1 MFRER
6 IGRRYSELSPGFKR
20 LADFVL
26 TSHQRV
32 AFMSASRLA
41 RHLDLD
47 VATVTRFAQALGYD
61 GFTELIREIQEQVLD
76 EMRQARVPITG
87 RLEATKGS
95 PINTMWQDWGNLE
108 QTIQEIRPERMAVA
122 VEALRMA
129 DHIYIVAESVGI
141 GLAQVMAS
149 YLSMIKPDTVVLN
162 KGPFD
167 TAIELKDLTPQDVVV
182 GIGFTNY
189 AYSATR
195 ALQYGRG
202 VGAKTIGIV
211 AQAGCPI
218 AEWAEIL
225 FICSEVEG
233 SYTPSPTGVA
243 AIVFAL
249 VNALHNDDPEKYHR
263 ELMRFQ
269 KTYESLIEGT
279 PRAEVD
285 VEQDL
290 IGRFQTV
297 SHRPDLREPAE

>member
-6 IGRRYSELSPGFKR
+6 IGRKYSELSPGFKK
-20 LADFVL
+20 LADFIL

-41 RHLDLD
+41 RHLNLD

-76 EMRQARVPITG
+76 EMRQARIPVTD
-87 RLEATKGS
+87 RLEAAKGS
-95 PINTMWQDWGNLE
+95 PVHTMWQDWVNME
-108 QTIQEIRPERMAVA
+108 QTIQEIRPERIASA
-122 VEALRMA
+122 AEALRTA
-129 DHIYIVAESVGI
+129 NHVYVVAEGVGI

-149 YLSMIKPDTVVLN
+149 YLSMIKPDTIVLN

-167 TAIELKDLTPQDVVV
+167 TAIELKDLTSHDVVI

-195 ALQYGRG
+195 AIQYGRRT
-202 VGAKTIGIV
+202 GARTIGIV

-218 AEWAEIL
+218 AEFAEIL
-225 FICSEVEG
+225 FVCSEVEG
-233 SYTPSPTGVA
+233 SYLPSPTGVA
-243 AIVFAL
+243 AIIFAL
-249 VNALHNDDPEKYHR
+249 VYSLHSDDPEGYR
-263 ELMRFQ
+263 QELMRFQ
-269 KTYESLIEGT
+269 STYESLVEGT
-279 PRAEVD
+279 PRGEVD

-290 IGRFQTV
+290 NTRF
-297 SHRPDLREPAE
+297 

>member
-6 IGRRYSELSPGFKR
+6 IGRKYSELSPSFKK
-20 LADFVL
+20 LADFIL

-41 RHLDLD
+41 HYLDLD

-61 GFTELIREIQEQVLD
+61 GFIELIREIQEQVLD
-76 EMRQARVPITG
+76 EIRQARVPVTD
-87 RLEATKGS
+87 RLEAAKGS
-95 PINTMWQDWGNLE
+95 PVHTMWQDWANME
-108 QTIQEIRPERMAVA
+108 QTIEEIRPERAASAVA
-122 VEALRMA
+122 ALRTA
-129 DHIYIVAESVGI
+129 RHIYIVAEGVGI

-149 YLSMIKPDTVVLN
+149 YLSMIKPRIVVLN
-162 KGPFD
+162 QGPFD
-167 TAIELKDLTPQDVVV
+167 TALELKALTAEDAVL

-195 ALQYGRG
+195 ALQYGRR

-233 SYTPSPTGVA
+233 SYLPSPTGVA
-243 AIVFAL
+243 AIIFAL
-249 VNALHNDDPEKYHR
+249 VYALLGDDPEGYR
-263 ELMRFQ
+263 QELMRFQ
-269 KTYESLIEGT
+269 NTYDSLVEGT
-279 PRAEVD
+279 PRGKVD

-290 IGRFQTV
+290 IERF
-297 SHRPDLREPAE
+297 

>member
-6 IGRRYSELSPGFKR
+6 IGRKYGELSPSFKR
-20 LADFVL
+20 LADFIL

-41 RHLDLD
+41 HHLDLD
-47 VATVTRFAQALGYD
+47 VATVTRFSQALGYD
-61 GFTELIREIQEQVLD
+61 GFTELIREIQEQVLE
-76 EMRQARVPITG
+76 EMHQARSPVTD

-95 PINTMWQDWGNLE
+95 PVSTMWQDWANME
-108 QTIQEIRPERMAVA
+108 QTIQEIRPERAASAVA
-122 VEALRMA
+122 ALKA
-129 DHIYIVAESVGI
+129 AEKIYIVAEGVGI

-149 YLSMIKPDTVVLN
+149 YLSMIKPDTIMLN

-167 TAIELKDLTPQDVVV
+167 TAIELKDLTPHDVVV

-195 ALQYGRG
+195 ALQYGRR
-202 VGAKTIGIV
+202 VGARTIGIV

-218 AEWAEIL
+218 AERAEIL
-225 FICSEVEG
+225 FICSEVASG
-233 SYTPSPTGVA
+233 WLPSPTGVA

-249 VNALHNDDPEKYHR
+249 VYALFSDDQEHYQQ
-263 ELMRFQ
+263 ELLHFQ
-269 KTYESLIEGT
+269 ETYDSLVEGT
-279 PRAEVD
+279 PRGDIE

-290 IGRFQTV
+290 NTRFQ
-297 SHRPDLREPAE
+297 

>member
-6 IGRRYSELSPGFKR
+6 IGRKYSELSPGFKK

-41 RHLDLD
+41 RYLDLD

-76 EMRQARVPITG
+76 EMRQTRIPVTD
-87 RLEATKGS
+87 RLEAAKGS
-95 PINTMWQDWGNLE
+95 PLHTMWQDWVNME
-108 QTIQEIRPERMAVA
+108 QTIQEIRPERIASA
-122 VEALRMA
+122 VEALRTA
-129 DHIYIVAESVGI
+129 DHIYIVAEGVGI

-149 YLSMIKPDTVVLN
+149 YLSMIKPDTIVLN

-167 TAIELKDLTPQDVVV
+167 TAVELKDLTSHDVVI
-182 GIGFTNY
+182 GIGFTDY

-195 ALQYGRG
+195 ALQYGRR

-218 AEWAEIL
+218 AEWAEML
-225 FICSEVEG
+225 FVCSEVEG
-233 SYTPSPTGVA
+233 SYQPSPTGVA
-243 AIVFAL
+243 AIIFAL
-249 VNALHNDDPEKYHR
+249 VYTLIGDDPERYR
-263 ELMRFQ
+263 QELMRFHS
-269 KTYESLIEGT
+269 TYNSLVEGT

-290 IGRFQTV
+290 IERF
-297 SHRPDLREPAE
+297 

>member
-6 IGRRYSELSPGFKR
+6 IGRKYSDLSPGFKK
-20 LADFVL
+20 LADFIL

-47 VATVTRFAQALGYD
+47 VATVTRFSQALGYD

-76 EMRQARVPITG
+76 EMRQARIPVTD
-87 RLEATKGS
+87 RLEAAKGS
-95 PINTMWQDWGNLE
+95 PLYTMWQDWTNIE
-108 QTIQEIRPERMAVA
+108 QTIQEISPERIAVA
-122 VEALRMA
+122 VEILRAA
-129 DHIYIVAESVGI
+129 DHIYIVAEGGGI
-141 GLAQVMAS
+141 GLAQVMQS
-149 YLSMIKPDTVVLN
+149 YLSMIRAGTIVLN
-162 KGPFD
+162 QGPFD
-167 TAIELKDLTPQDVVV
+167 TAIALKNLTARDVVV

-195 ALQYGRG
+195 ALQHGRR

-233 SYTPSPTGVA
+233 SFLPSPTGVM
-243 AIVFAL
+243 AIIFAL
-249 VNALHNDDPEKYHR
+249 VYALHLDKPEKYR
-263 ELMRFQ
+263 EELLHFQ
-269 KTYESLIEGT
+269 STYDSLVEGT
-279 PRAEVD
+279 PRGAEGA
-285 VEQDL
+285 EWEL
-290 IGRFQTV
+290 IGR
-297 SHRPDLREPAE
+297 A

>member
-6 IGRRYSELSPGFKR
+6 IGRKYSELSPGFKK
-20 LADFVL
+20 LADFIL

-47 VATVTRFAQALGYD
+47 VATVTRFSQALGYD

-76 EMRQARVPITG
+76 EMRQARIPVTD
-87 RLEATKGS
+87 RLEAAKGS
-95 PINTMWQDWGNLE
+95 PLYTMWQDWANIE
-108 QTIQEIRPERMAVA
+108 QTIQEISPERIAVA
-122 VEALRMA
+122 VEVLRAA
-129 DHIYIVAESVGI
+129 DHIYIVAEGGGI
-141 GLAQVMAS
+141 GLAHVMQS
-149 YLSMIKPDTVVLN
+149 YLSMIRAGTIVLN
-162 KGPFD
+162 QGPFD
-167 TAIELKDLTPQDVVV
+167 TAIALKNLTARDVVV

-195 ALQYGRG
+195 ALQHGRR

-233 SYTPSPTGVA
+233 SFLPSPTGVM
-243 AIVFAL
+243 AIIFAL
-249 VNALHNDDPEKYHR
+249 VYALHLDKPEKYR
-263 ELMRFQ
+263 EELLHFQ
-269 KTYESLIEGT
+269 GTYDSLVEGT
-279 PRAEVD
+279 PRGAEGAD
-285 VEQDL
+285 WEL
-290 IGRFQTV
+290 IGR
-297 SHRPDLREPAE
+297 A

>member
-6 IGRRYSELSPGFKR
+6 IGRKYGDLSPGFRK
-20 LADFVL
+20 LADFIL

-41 RHLDLD
+41 RYLDLD

-61 GFTELIREIQEQVLD
+61 GFTELIREIQEQLLD
-76 EMRQARVPITG
+76 EMRQARIPVTD
-87 RLEATKGS
+87 RLEAAKGS
-95 PINTMWQDWGNLE
+95 PLHTMWQDWANME
-108 QTIQEIRPERMAVA
+108 QTIQEIRPERAASA
-122 VEALRMA
+122 VEALKTAR
-129 DHIYIVAESVGI
+129 HIYIIAEGVGI

-149 YLSMIKPDTVVLN
+149 YLSMIKPRTIVLN
-162 KGPFD
+162 NGPFD
-167 TAIELKDLTPQDVVV
+167 TALELKALTAGDVII

-195 ALQYGRG
+195 ALQYGRR

-218 AEWAEIL
+218 TDWAEIL

-233 SYTPSPTGVA
+233 SYLPSPTGVA
-243 AIVFAL
+243 AIIFAL
-249 VNALHNDDPEKYHR
+249 VYALLKDDPEGYR
-263 ELMRFQ
+263 QERMRFQ
-269 KTYESLIEGT
+269 NTYDSLVEGT

-290 IGRFQTV
+290 IERF
-297 SHRPDLREPAE
+297 